1 MDVKKFGWMLVLLG
15 VVLGLVCAYY
25 SMIPYFNRWDDFDV
39 ISEATK
45 AGYATREYL
54 RLKAAQAVNQQRMFM
69 FGWGAAIS
77 SFIGWALIVSSKKP
91 PQRASPI
98 AIDQSVKT
106 FWVCGK
112 CNETTDT
119 AKNTCWS
126 CGAPKV

>member
-54 RLKAAQAVNQQRMFM
+54 RMKAAQAVNQQRMFM
-69 FGWGAAIS
+69 LG
-77 SFIGWALIVSSKKP
+77 
-91 PQRASPI
+91 
-98 AIDQSVKT
+98 
-106 FWVCGK
+106 
-112 CNETTDT
+112 
-119 AKNTCWS
+119 
-126 CGAPKV
+126 